1 MGKIKIKKYERAII
15 DLMQKYRFSV
25 EKDEAHIIAD
35 NLNHHYQV
43 LRTGWTDE
51 NTYHLWVKIHFQIK
65 SNDKIKIWI
74 LENRTEDDVA
84 EELVKRG
91 VHKTDIV
98 LGFLPEYARP
108 YSDYAVA

>member
-1 MGKIKIKKYERAII
+1 MGKVKVKKYERAII
-15 DLMQKYRFSV
+15 DLMQKYRFSA
-25 EKDEAHIIAD
+25 ENDEAHIIAD
-35 NLNHHYQV
+35 SLNHHYQV

-65 SNDKIKIWI
+65 PNDKIWI

-84 EELVKRG
+84 EALIKRG
-91 VHKTDIV
+91 VDKADIV
-98 LGFLPEYARP
+98 LGFLPAYARP

>member
-1 MGKIKIKKYERAII
+1 MGKVKIKKYERAII
-15 DLMQKYRFSV
+15 DLMQKYRFSA
-25 EKDEAHIIAD
+25 ENDEAHIIAD

-65 SNDKIKIWI
+65 SNEKIWI